1 MAQVTAQTAGAT
13 FYAAVSTDG
22 SSFTDIS
29 GAATMVEPQTAERKH
44 GEGWTGEGDI
54 PVLTYGKREPQMWE
68 LMVIY
73 TKTAGQAYKLLHSAF
88 YNNTR
93 LDLRYCEEGNTT
105 GNDRFTTSAG
115 RVVELDFPK
124 AEASEADPVVCKAV
138 FKAADYT
145 LDTVP

>member
-1 MAQVTAQTAGAT
+1 MAQVTAQTSGAT

-29 GAATMVEPQTAERKH
+29 GAATLVEPQTAERKH
-44 GEGWTGEGDI
+44 GEGYTGEGDI

-68 LMVIY
+68 LTVIY
-73 TKTAGQAYKLLHSAF
+73 TKTSNQAYDLLSDAF
-88 YNNTR
+88 EGNTR
-93 LDLRYCEEGNTT
+93 LDLRYCPEGNTA
-105 GNDRFTTSAG
+105 GNERFTTSSA

-138 FKAADYT
+138 FKAATYT
-145 LDTVP
+145 RDAVP